1 MIRTQSQSP
10 CFWHPAGESVRA
22 VSLLAGNGRGLRA
35 FLFCGLMLAF
45 GFNVCGSDEVDAGF
59 LFSRHQLTLE
69 AGERTEAL
77 GPLCYQQETE
87 SEKTLA
93 FPPIFSHVVRPDT
106 DSEEYDFFYPLLS
119 FDRYGREYRWH
130 LGQLLNFTGG
140 ENQGDVERHQFNI
153 FPIYMQQRST
163 DTNLNYTALFPIYG
177 HLKNRVFRSESE
189 FALWPLYVKTVRR
202 PSASSV
208 PLDPGANL
216 RRQFLDARRGD
227 VTTYNYVYP
236 FFHLRYGDG
245 MKGWQLWPL
254 LGHEHKKITTKT
266 NVWGDLETTPGYDK
280 RFVLWPFYFDQ
291 HREIGT
297 TNAEDQLVVLP
308 FFNRL
313 RSPMRDSTSYLTP
326 IGLTITDDRIRKYHE
341 VGAPWPLI
349 VFTRGEGKT
358 ANRVWPF
365 FSLVHTDTPESRL
378 DSNFYL
384 WPLYK
389 FKGIHSPPLD
399 YGRTRILL
407 FLASH
412 TFAKSSETGNFRTRT
427 EVWPFFTHQRD
438 YDGNSRLQILAP
450 LEPMLPA
457 SKSIERNYSPLWS
470 VWRAENNPSTGAA
483 SQSLLWNLY
492 RRETSPTTK
501 KSSLLFGL
509 IQYESSAETKC
520 WRLFYLPQKKSLS
533 PPDHVSEHR

>member
-1 MIRTQSQSP
+1 MIRIQSQLR
-10 CFWHPAGESVRA
+10 CFWRPAVDCARA
-22 VSLLAGNGRGLRA
+22 VSLVVGKRKGCRV
-35 FLFCGLMLAF
+35 FLLSWLMLVSAF
-45 GFNVCGSDEVDAGF
+45 HAGLGADVDAGF
-59 LFSRHQLTLE
+59 LFSRYQLTLE

-77 GPLCYQQETE
+77 GPLFYEQETG
-87 SEKTLA
+87 SENTLA

-119 FDRYGREYRWH
+119 FDRYGHEYRWH

-140 ENQGDVERHQFNI
+140 QDQDEVPRHQFNI
-153 FPIYMQQRST
+153 FPVYMQQRSP

-177 HLKNRVFRSESE
+177 HLKKRIFRSEID
-189 FALWPLYVKTVRR
+189 FVLWPLYVKTVRR
-202 PSASSV
+202 PSASPL
-208 PLDPGANL
+208 PLDPDANL
-216 RRQFLDARRGD
+216 RRQFFDARRGD
-227 VTTYNYVYP
+227 FTTYNYVYP

-254 LGHEHKKITTKT
+254 LGREHKEITTKT

-326 IGLTITDDRIRKYHE
+326 IGVTITDDRTRKYHE
-341 VGAPWPLI
+341 VGAPWPFI

-365 FSLVHTDTPESRL
+365 FSRVHTDSPESRL

-412 TFAKSSETGNFRTRT
+412 TIAKSSETGNLRTRT

-438 YDGNSRLQILAP
+438 YSGNVRLQVFAP
-450 LEPMLPA
+450 LEPILPA

-470 VWRAENNPSTGAA
+470 VWQAERNPQTGVA
-483 SQSLLWNLY
+483 SQSLFWNLY
-492 RRETSPTTK
+492 RRDTSPTVK

-509 IQYESSAETKC
+509 IQYESSAEAKR
-520 WRLFYLPQKKSLS
+520 WRLFYLPQRKSQS
-533 PPDHVSEHR
+533 PPDHVPEHR

>member
-1 MIRTQSQSP
+1 MIQTRSQSP
-10 CFWHPAGESVRA
+10 CDWQVVGKLAQA
-22 VSLLAGNGRGLRA
+22 LSLSNGGGNSRRRLLLFGLTLACA
-35 FLFCGLMLAF
+35 FD
-45 GFNVCGSDEVDAGF
+45 VCGGAEVDAGF
-59 LFSRHQLTLE
+59 LFSRYQLTLE

-77 GPLCYQQETE
+77 GPLCYRQEGE
-87 SEKTLA
+87 SENILA
-93 FPPIFSHVVRPDT
+93 FPPFFSHATRPDL
-106 DSEEYDFFYPLLS
+106 DAEEYDILYPLLS
-119 FDRYGREYRWH
+119 LDRYGHEYRWH
-130 LGQLLNFTGG
+130 LVQLFNFTGG
-140 ENQGDVERHQFNI
+140 QDQTGVPRHQFNL
-153 FPIYMQQRST
+153 FPVYMQQRSP

-177 HLKNRVFRSESE
+177 HLKNRIFRSEIA
-189 FALWPLYVKTVRR
+189 FAFWPLYVKTIRR
-202 PSASSV
+202 PSAS
-208 PLDPGANL
+208 PLPLEPEANL

-254 LGHEHKKITTKT
+254 LGHEHKAITTRT
-266 NVWGDLETTPGYDK
+266 NVWDDLEMTPGYDK
-280 RFVLWPFYFDQ
+280 RFVAWPFYFNQ

-308 FFNRL
+308 FYSRL
-313 RSPMRDSTSYLTP
+313 RSPLRDSTSYLTP
-326 IGLTITDDRIRKYHE
+326 LGLTITDDRTRKYHE
-341 VGAPWPLI
+341 VGAPWPFI

-389 FKGIHSPPLD
+389 FKGIHAPPLD
-399 YGRTRILL
+399 YGRTRILF
-407 FLASH
+407 FLYSH
-412 TFAKSSETGNFRTRT
+412 TMTKSSETGNFRTRT
-427 EVWPFFTHQRD
+427 DLWPFFTHQRD
-438 YDGNSRLQILAP
+438 YSGNSRLQIFAP

-470 VWRAENNPSTGAA
+470 VWRAEKNPATGTA

-492 RRETSPTTK
+492 RRETSPTLK
-501 KSSLLFGL
+501 KGSLLFGL
-509 IQYESSAETKC
+509 IQYESSAETKR
-520 WRLFYLPQKKSLS
+520 WRFFYLPQSKFQSR
-533 PPDHVSEHR
+533 PDHVSEHR

>member
-1 MIRTQSQSP
+1 MIQTQSQPS
-10 CFWHPAGESVRA
+10 CLWRPAGEFVRA
-22 VSLLAGNGRGLRA
+22 VSLVIGKGTGLRA
-35 FLFCGLMLAF
+35 FLFCWLTL
-45 GFNVCGSDEVDAGF
+45 GFVLEACAGDDVDAGF

-77 GPLCYQQETE
+77 GPLFYQQETE
-87 SEKTLA
+87 SENILA
-93 FPPIFSHVVRPDT
+93 FPPFFSHSVRPDV
-106 DSEEYDFFYPLLS
+106 DAEEYDILYPLLS
-119 FDRYGREYRWH
+119 LDRFGREYRWH
-130 LGQLLNFTGG
+130 LAQLLNFTGG
-140 ENQGDVERHQFNI
+140 QDQDEVPRRQFNI
-153 FPIYMQQRST
+153 FPVYMQQRSP

-177 HLKNRVFRSESE
+177 HLKKRIFRSEID
-189 FALWPLYVKTVRR
+189 FLLWPLYVKTVRR
-202 PSASSV
+202 PSASPL
-208 PLDPGANL
+208 PLDPNENL

-227 VTTYNYVYP
+227 FTTYNYVYP

-254 LGHEHKKITTKT
+254 LGSEHKEITTKT

-280 RFVLWPFYFDQ
+280 RFALWPVYFDQ

-308 FFNRL
+308 FYSRL

-326 IGLTITDDRIRKYHE
+326 IGVTITDDRTRKYHE
-341 VGAPWPLI
+341 VGAPWPFI
-349 VFTRGEGKT
+349 VFARGEGKT

-365 FSLVHTDTPESRL
+365 FSRVHTDTPES
-378 DSNFYL
+378 N
-384 WPLYK
+384 
-389 FKGIHSPPLD
+389 GIHAPPLD
-399 YGRTRILL
+399 YGRTRILF
-407 FLASH
+407 FLYSH
-412 TFAKSSETGNFRTRT
+412 TMMQSSETGNFRTRT
-427 EVWPFFTHQRD
+427 DLWPFFTHQRD
-438 YDGNSRLQILAP
+438 YSGNARLQIFAP
-450 LEPMLPA
+450 LEPLLPA

-470 VWRAENNPSTGAA
+470 VWRAENNAATGAA

-492 RRETSPTTK
+492 RRDTSPTTR

-509 IQYESSAETKC
+509 IQYESSAETKR